1 MTRSLVA
8 LFAAA
13 LAACG
18 EWSQPD
24 GFTEADVQLI
34 ESMVLPEDPPVDPSN
49 HWSAD
54 DAAAKLG
61 QALFFDTGISEPAGI
76 SCAACHDPSAW
87 FIDIASQTKT
97 VSVVLP
103 AGATAPRVTKR
114 NSPSLVNVAHY
125 RWWGWDGRSD
135 SLWMQCGVA
144 YEAAAT
150 MAGQRT
156 RIAERIFEMYR
167 DLAARAGMRRDAS
180 SDREASYAYK
190 ALAAYLAK
198 LNSARSPF
206 DRFAAGDH
214 DALSQD
220 AKKGLKLFIG
230 KAGCI
235 ECHNGPAFN
244 GTASARRDDDFF
256 HSVGV
261 AQRGERVQAVDRGRA
276 EGLEVLLGKG
286 LGIYNTGG
294 VYNDSRE
301 AGFNR
306 VAGLVAA
313 PDDVG
318 RFRIK
323 SLRNVAQSPPYMHAG
338 QLSTLADVVHFY
350 NVGGD
355 PSGYSGERDRLVQ
368 PLGLTDD
375 EERQLVRFL
384 ESLTGVAVPDELRCD
399 ISATRP
405 PGLSCRGP
413 I

>member
-1 MTRSLVA
+1 MRYPLAVFAVA
-8 LFAAA
+8 V
-13 LAACG
+13 AACG

-24 GFTEADVQLI
+24 GFTEVDLQLI
-34 ESMVLPEDPPVDPSN
+34 ASMVLPEDPPIDPSN
-49 HWSAD
+49 NWSMN

-61 QALFFDTGISEPAGI
+61 QALFFDTALSEPAGI
-76 SCAACHDPSAW
+76 SCATCHDPNAW
-87 FIDIASQTKT
+87 FIDVASQPKT

-135 SLWMQCGVA
+135 SLWMQCAVA
-144 YEAAAT
+144 YEASAT
-150 MAGQRT
+150 MAGQRP
-156 RIAERIFEMYR
+156 RIAQRMFDKYR
-167 DLAARAGMRRDAS
+167 DLADRAGIPRDAS

-198 LNSARSPF
+198 LNSTRSPF
-206 DRFAAGDH
+206 DRFAEGDH

-244 GTASARRDDDFF
+244 GTASARTQDDFF

-261 AQRGERVQAVDRGRA
+261 AQRGERVQSVDRGRE
-276 EGLEVLLGKG
+276 EGLEVLLGMG
-286 LGIYNTGG
+286 PGIYNTAGI
-294 VYNDSRE
+294 YNDGLAS
-301 AGFNR
+301 GFNR
-306 VAGLVAA
+306 VAGLVATPA
-313 PDDVG
+313 DVG

-338 QLSTLADVVHFY
+338 QLATLADVVHFY
-350 NVGGD
+350 NAGGD

-384 ESLTGVAVPDELRCD
+384 ESLTGVSVPAERRCD
-399 ISATRP
+399 ISVTRP
-405 PGLSCRGP
+405 DVPTCGGP